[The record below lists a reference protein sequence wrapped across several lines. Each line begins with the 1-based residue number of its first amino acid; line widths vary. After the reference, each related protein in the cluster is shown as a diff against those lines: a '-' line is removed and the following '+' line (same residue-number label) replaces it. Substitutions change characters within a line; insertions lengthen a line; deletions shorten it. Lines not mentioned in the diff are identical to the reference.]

1 MRNEGLQKTL
11 IAGAA
16 VAKNRIVKFG
26 SDDSTAIQASAAT
39 DKSIGVS
46 DNLGAASGDTFDVII
61 DGIALVEYGGNV
73 TRGDMLTADSNGK
86 AVAAA
91 PTATNSVRVIGVAMA
106 SGVSGD
112 IGSVRI
118 APGAVSNATDGA

>member
-16 VAKNRIVKFG
+16 VSKNRILKFG
-26 SDDSTAIQASAAT
+26 AADDTAIHGAAST
-39 DKSIGVS
+39 DLLIGVS
-46 DNLGAASGDTFDVII
+46 DNLGASSGEPFDVII

-73 TRGDMLTADSNGK
+73 TRGDLLTSDSVGR
-86 AVAAA
+86 AIAAA
-91 PTATNSVRVIGVAMA
+91 PAAGVNARVIGVAML

-118 APGAVSNATDGA
+118 APGRIQG

>member
-26 SDDSTAIQASAAT
+26 SADTAAVQAAAAA
-39 DKSIGVS
+39 DFLIGVS
-46 DNLGAASGDTFDVII
+46 DNLGAASGEPFDVIM

-73 TRGDMLTADSNGK
+73 TRGALLTADADGK
-86 AVAAA
+86 AVTAA
-91 PTATNSVRVIGVAMA
+91 PAATATARVIGVAMV

-118 APGAVSNATDGA
+118 APGAVTNGANA

>member
-26 SDDSTAIQASAAT
+26 AADTAAIQAAAAT
-39 DKSIGVS
+39 DLLIGVS
-46 DNLGAASGDTFDVII
+46 DNLGADSGEPFDVIV

-73 TRGDMLTADSNGK
+73 TRGQKLTADADGK
-86 AVAAA
+86 AIAAA
-91 PTATNSVRVIGVAMA
+91 PAAGANAQIIGVAML
-106 SGVSGD
+106 SGVAGD

-118 APGAVSNATDGA
+118 APSVMQG

>member
-1 MRNEGLQKTL
+1 MRNEGLAKTL

-16 VAKNRIVKFG
+16 VAARRIVKFG
-26 SDDSTAIQASAAT
+26 SADTAVIQAAAAS
-39 DKSIGVS
+39 DLSIGVA
-46 DNLGAASGDTFDVII
+46 DLGAASGEYCDVIV

-73 TRGDMLTADSNGK
+73 TRGQKLTADADGK
-86 AVAAA
+86 AIAAA
-91 PTATNSVRVIGVAMA
+91 PAAGANAQIIGIAML

-118 APGAVSNATDGA
+118 APSTMQGA

>member
-26 SDDSTAIQASAAT
+26 SADTAAIQAAAAT
-39 DKSIGVS
+39 DLLIGVS
-46 DNLGAASGDTFDVII
+46 DNLGAASGEPFDVIV
-61 DGIALVEYGGNV
+61 DGIALVEYGGSV
-73 TRGDMLTADSNGK
+73 TRGQKLTADADGK
-86 AVAAA
+86 AIAAA
-91 PTATNSVRVIGVAMA
+91 PTAGANAQIIGVAML
-106 SGVSGD
+106 SGAAGD

-118 APGAVSNATDGA
+118 APSVMQG